1 MGRWTESRVPLL
13 EILFCLLVF
22 GLLAGV
28 AIPRLVYSD
37 DPKAAECRANVG
49 LLNQK
54 IRCYARAHNGWTPAD
69 EAEFR
74 QLIADDPGLRGAL
87 PKCPYGEPYVF
98 DPAGGRVVPHRHQH

>member
-1 MGRWTESRVPLL
+1 MGRWKESRVPLL

-22 GLLAGV
+22 GLMAAV

-37 DPKAAECRANVG
+37 QPKGAECRANVE
-49 LLNQK
+49 LLNQT
-54 IRCYARAHNGWTPAD
+54 IGRYARVHNGWTPAD

-74 QLIADDPGLRGAL
+74 QLVADDPGLRGAL

-98 DPAGGRVVPHRHQH
+98 DPAAGRVVPHRHQY